1 MFVIKN
7 TCLTKSKIKLSNI
20 SYKITSNDMLVKS
33 EIYGEY
39 LSKIPFLRKVEVKMW
54 LKMC

>member
-1 MFVIKN
+1 MFV
-7 TCLTKSKIKLSNI
+7 KLSNI
-20 SYKITSNDMLVKS
+20 SYKITSNDVLVKS